1 MTATE
6 SKTASLAELNRVFWD
21 ANADTF
27 LEQDWIKVFS
37 EQLTRFLRAQAPN
50 LGLRSRDTDPSSN
63 PVRLLDYAC
72 ASGGASWALSPYV
85 DTILGIDIAPAIV
98 QRYND
103 CAARLGYSP
112 EQAHAVAGDL
122 ATNGELAAE
131 GGFDVVIISM
141 ALHHLDDPRGM
152 LKLLA
157 KRVRPGG
164 VVIAVEGVD
173 YKATGSEVEG
183 GVLEKGKEGKGE
195 VGFEQHGGKAHEHDV
210 HEHEVHQ
217 HEVLKTTNRHLVF
230 SEELFRGWFRDA
242 GCGEGKFIYIE
253 NEEVSHIP
261 EEASGKAGGL
271 DRKMVIA
278 SSVRKE

>member
-1 MTATE
+1 MTTTE

-50 LGLRSRDTDPSSN
+50 LGLRPRDANPSSN

-72 ASGGASWALSPYV
+72 ASGGASWALSPFV
-85 DTILGIDIAPAIV
+85 DSILGIDIAPAIV
-98 QRYND
+98 RRYND

-112 EQAHAVAGDL
+112 EQVHAVVGDL
-122 ATNGELAAE
+122 AVDGELAAE

-152 LKLLA
+152 LDLLA

-173 YKATGSEVEG
+173 YKAMRSESKM
-183 GVLEKGKEGKGE
+183 LEKGDEKGGKGS
-195 VGFEQHGGKAHEHDV
+195 GRHGGKAHEH
-210 HEHEVHQ
+210 EIHQ
-217 HEVLKTTNRHLVF
+217 HDVLKTTNRHLVF

-242 GCGEGKFIYIE
+242 GCDEGKFAYVE

-261 EEASGKAGGL
+261 EEASGKVGGL

>member
-1 MTATE
+1 MTTTD
-6 SKTASLAELNRVFWD
+6 SKTTSLAELNRAFWD

-27 LEQDWIKVFS
+27 MEQDWIKVFS

-50 LGLRSRDTDPSSN
+50 LGLRPRDTDPSSN

-112 EQAHAVAGDL
+112 EQVHAIAGDL
-122 ATNGELAAE
+122 ASDGELAAE
-131 GGFDVVIISM
+131 GEFDVVIISM

-152 LKLLA
+152 LELLA

-173 YKATGSEVEG
+173 YKARGSEGEM
-183 GVLEKGKEGKGE
+183 LEKGDEKGGKEFGR
-195 VGFEQHGGKAHEHDV
+195 HGGKAQHEIHQL
-210 HEHEVHQ
+210 EVHQ
-217 HEVLKTTNRHLVF
+217 HDVLKTTNRHLVF

-242 GCGEGKFIYIE
+242 GCDEGKFMYVE

-261 EEASGKAGGL
+261 ESASGKAGGL

-278 SSVRKE
+278 SSIRKE

>member
-1 MTATE
+1 MTTTE

-50 LGLRSRDTDPSSN
+50 LGLRPRDTNPSSN

-72 ASGGASWALSPYV
+72 ASGGASWALSPFV
-85 DTILGIDIAPAIV
+85 DSILGIDIAPAIV
-98 QRYND
+98 RRYND
-103 CAARLGYSP
+103 CAVRLGYSP
-112 EQAHAVAGDL
+112 EQVHAIAGDL
-122 ATNGELAAE
+122 ASDGELAAE
-131 GGFDVVIISM
+131 GEFDVVIISM

-152 LKLLA
+152 LDLLA

-164 VVIAVEGVD
+164 ILIAVEGVD
-173 YKATGSEVEG
+173 YKAARSES
-183 GVLEKGKEGKGE
+183 
-195 VGFEQHGGKAHEHDV
+195 KAHEH
-210 HEHEVHQ
+210 EIHQ
-217 HEVLKTTNRHLVF
+217 HDVLKTTNRHLVF

-242 GCGEGKFIYIE
+242 GCDEGKFAYVE

-261 EEASGKAGGL
+261 ESASGKVGGL